1 MSSIVDLSKQVFE
14 KQQYT
19 QVVNT
24 SFTQLTIGGVSP
36 ADSTATPLPSVQEF
50 FDTYGQIFYNI
61 PKTGETNSHQYL
73 VNQSSAY
80 IGGEGTNEEITALL
94 SEITALR
101 EENLQLQQ
109 QLLDLKV
116 PNG

>member
-14 KQQYT
+14 KQQYR
-19 QVVNT
+19 QVVDT
-24 SFTQLTIGGVSP
+24 SFTELTPG
-36 ADSTATPLPSVQEF
+36 TATASIQTTTPVPTIQEF
-50 FDTYGQIFYNI
+50 FDNYNQLFYTI

-80 IGGEGTNEEITALL
+80 IGGQGVNEEIVAILR
-94 SEITALR
+94 EITALR

-109 QLLDLKV
+109 QLV
-116 PNG
+116 NINTSNG